1 MSQSRIHL
9 VTMPKWGM
17 TMTEGRIAAWLRAE
31 GETVERGEDLVEIET
46 QKLANTVEAET
57 GGVLRRILVP
67 EGESAPC
74 GAPIAV
80 FADAGVS
87 EAEID
92 ALAAEAAG
100 AARSGAGADDAA
112 PRTHAIEAGGITIAA
127 VSAGAGDAGHPAVLI
142 HGFGSDTG
150 VWMFV
155 QGALASGGRA
165 VHAVDLPSHGA
176 SDVAPGMTSVAA
188 MAGAIGSAVAALV
201 PEGRVHL
208 VGHSLG
214 GRIALA
220 LAAGASPALAAGRV
234 ASVAL
239 IAPAGMGQPVDAG
252 FVEGFLAADR
262 RRAMKE
268 ALRLLVANEDA
279 IGPEMVER
287 ALAAKRIDGVAEA
300 LAAIA
305 AGELGA
311 DAAGR
316 GLADRAATA
325 APVLMLWGAEDRV
338 IAAPASGATVLPGAG
353 HMPQMEVPAAVAACL
368 AAHFERNGG

>member
-1 MSQSRIHL
+1 MSQARIHL

-17 TMTEGRIAAWLRAE
+17 TMTEGRIAAWLRSE
-31 GETVERGEDLVEIET
+31 GETIDKGEDLVEIET
-46 QKLANTVEAET
+46 QKLANTVEAEV

-80 FADAGVS
+80 FAEAGVS

-100 AARSGAGADDAA
+100 AVREGAGSDAAA
-112 PRTHAIEAGGITIAA
+112 PRTRAIDVGGISISA
-127 VSAGAGDAGHPAVLI
+127 VSAGSGDAGLPVVLI
-142 HGFGSDTG
+142 HGFGSDAG

-155 QGALASGGRA
+155 QGTLSAGGRA
-165 VHAVDLPSHGA
+165 IHAIDLPSHGA
-176 SDVAPGMTSVAA
+176 SVRTSMTSVRA
-188 MAGAIGSAVAALV
+188 MAGAVGSAVAALV

-220 LAAGASPALAAGRV
+220 LAAGASPALGTGRV

-239 IAPAGMGQPVDAG
+239 IAPAGMGQPVDPG
-252 FVEGFLAADR
+252 FIEGFLAADR
-262 RRAMKE
+262 RRPMKE
-268 ALRLLVANEDA
+268 ALRLLVADEEA

-305 AGELGA
+305 AGELGP

-325 APVLMLWGAEDRV
+325 APVLTLWGTEDRI
-338 IAAPASGATVLPGAG
+338 IAPPASGATLLPGAG
-353 HMPQMEVPAAVAACL
+353 HMPQMEVPAAVCACL
-368 AAHFERNGG
+368 SAHFERNE

>member
-1 MSQSRIHL
+1 MSQARIHL

-17 TMTEGRIAAWLRAE
+17 TMTEGRIAAWLRSE
-31 GETVERGEDLVEIET
+31 GETVDKGEDLVEIET
-46 QKLANTVEAET
+46 QKLANTVEAEV

-80 FADAGVS
+80 FAEAGVS

-100 AARSGAGADDAA
+100 AVREGAGSDAAA
-112 PRTHAIEAGGITIAA
+112 PRTRAIDVGGISISA
-127 VSAGAGDAGHPAVLI
+127 VSAGSGDAGLPVVLI
-142 HGFGSDTG
+142 HGFGSDAG

-155 QGALASGGRA
+155 QGTLSAGGRA
-165 VHAVDLPSHGA
+165 VHAIDLPSHGA
-176 SDVAPGMTSVAA
+176 SDIAPSMTSVRA
-188 MAGAIGSAVAALV
+188 MAGAVGSAVAALV

-214 GRIALA
+214 GRIALV
-220 LAAGASPALAAGRV
+220 LAAGASPALGAGRV

-239 IAPAGMGQPVDAG
+239 IAPAGMGQPVDPG
-252 FVEGFLAADR
+252 FIEGFLAADR
-262 RRAMKE
+262 RRPMKE
-268 ALRLLVANEDA
+268 ALRLLVADEEA

-305 AGELGA
+305 AGELGP

-325 APVLMLWGAEDRV
+325 APVLTLWGAEDRI
-338 IAAPASGATVLPGAG
+338 IAPPASGATLLPGAG
-353 HMPQMEVPAAVAACL
+353 HMPQMEVPAAVCACL
-368 AAHFERNGG
+368 SAHFERNE

>member
-1 MSQSRIHL
+1 MSQARIHL

-17 TMTEGRIAAWLRAE
+17 TMTEGRIAAWLRSE
-31 GETVERGEDLVEIET
+31 GETIDKGEDLVEIET
-46 QKLANTVEAET
+46 QKLANTVEAEV

-80 FADAGVS
+80 FADAGVT

-100 AARSGAGADDAA
+100 AARAGAGSDAAA
-112 PRTHAIEAGGITIAA
+112 PRTLAIDVGGNSISA
-127 VSAGAGDAGHPAVLI
+127 VSAGSGDAGLPVVMI
-142 HGFGSDTG
+142 HGFGSDAG

-155 QGALASGGRA
+155 QGTLSAGGRA
-165 VHAVDLPSHGA
+165 VHAIDLPSHGA
-176 SDVAPGMTSVAA
+176 SDIVPSMTSVRA
-188 MAGAIGSAVAALV
+188 MAGAVGSAVAVLV
-201 PEGRVHL
+201 PEGCVHL

-220 LAAGASPALAAGRV
+220 LAAGASPALGTGRV
-234 ASVAL
+234 ASVGL
-239 IAPAGMGQPVDAG
+239 IAPAGMGQPVDPG
-252 FVEGFLAADR
+252 FIEGFLAADR
-262 RRAMKE
+262 RRPMKE
-268 ALRLLVANEDA
+268 ALRLLVADEEA

-305 AGELGA
+305 AGELGP
-311 DAAGR
+311 DAAGS
-316 GLADRAATA
+316 GLTDRAATA
-325 APVLMLWGAEDRV
+325 APVLTLWGAEDRI
-338 IAAPASGATVLPGAG
+338 IAPPASGATLLPGAG
-353 HMPQMEVPAAVAACL
+353 HMPQMEVPAAVCACL
-368 AAHFERNGG
+368 SAHFERNE